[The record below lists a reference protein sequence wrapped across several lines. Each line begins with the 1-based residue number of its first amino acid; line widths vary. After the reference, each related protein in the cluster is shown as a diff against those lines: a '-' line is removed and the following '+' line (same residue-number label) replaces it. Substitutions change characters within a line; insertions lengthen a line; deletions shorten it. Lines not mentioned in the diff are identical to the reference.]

1 LISAGIIVIVSEISK
16 KNTLIGGLIASVPL
30 VSILSMIWLYLDT
43 NDTEKVK
50 ALSNG
55 ILWMV
60 IPSMALFISF
70 PIMINYGLNFYLS
83 LLLSIFVTVLCYSL
97 VIFMLGYFGIK
108 I

>member
-16 KNTLIGGLIASVPL
+16 KNTLIGGMIASIPL

-43 NDTEKVK
+43 NNTEKVK

-83 LLLSIFVTVLCYSL
+83 LLL
-97 VIFMLGYFGIK
+97 
-108 I
+108 